1 MERRV
6 IWSVV
11 RMIDRYVEKKEGR
24 DDDYQGEGSMDT
36 LTNKITSLEMVIRR
50 LSLLVVVLT

>member
-1 MERRV
+1 
-6 IWSVV
+6 
-11 RMIDRYVEKKEGR
+11 MIDRYVEKKEGR